1 MEPLDVNGRR
11 GAIWMFVSLLLS
23 ASDCTGISYRDQTM
37 TEPKGGTAMFFFF
50 LLEPTLLRNTV
61 LNIRF
66 LKRTDSV
73 SRPDAESLQ

>member
-50 LLEPTLLRNTV
+50 TGTNSSEEHCTEHQIFKKN
-61 LNIRF
+61 
-66 LKRTDSV
+66 
-73 SRPDAESLQ
+73 

>member
-37 TEPKGGTAMFFFF
+37 TEPKGGTAMFFF